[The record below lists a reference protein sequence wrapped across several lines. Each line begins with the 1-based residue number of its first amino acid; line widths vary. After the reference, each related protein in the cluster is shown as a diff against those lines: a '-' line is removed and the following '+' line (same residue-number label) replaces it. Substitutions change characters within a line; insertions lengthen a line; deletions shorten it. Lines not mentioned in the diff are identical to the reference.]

1 MQQEMMRAIVLL
13 GRPST
18 GPDSLSDAE
27 AHELR
32 ALLSILRRASRAM
45 EGRILEE
52 LEATAYGNPQPK
64 DT

>member
-1 MQQEMMRAIVLL
+1 MLQEMMRAIVLL
-13 GRPST
+13 GR
-18 GPDSLSDAE
+18 PDSLSDAE

-52 LEATAYGNPQPK
+52 LEATAYGNPHPK